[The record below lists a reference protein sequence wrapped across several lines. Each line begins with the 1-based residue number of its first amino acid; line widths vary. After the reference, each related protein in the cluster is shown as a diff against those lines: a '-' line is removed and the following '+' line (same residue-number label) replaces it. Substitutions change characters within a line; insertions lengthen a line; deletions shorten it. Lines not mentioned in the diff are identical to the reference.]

1 MPLSGQVMVKRMAV
15 GSKSERSAVI
25 LKTPAGKEYVLRR
38 RDGNPFAD
46 PQLDKLVGH
55 SIRGRGLVH
64 GYSFILD
71 DWQTIG

>member
-1 MPLSGQVMVKRMAV
+1 MQLSGQVMVKRVAV

-25 LKTPAGKEYVLRR
+25 LKTPEGREYVLRR
-38 RDGNPFAD
+38 KDGNPFAD
-46 PQLDKLVGH
+46 PRLDELVGR

-64 GYSFILD
+64 GYHFILE